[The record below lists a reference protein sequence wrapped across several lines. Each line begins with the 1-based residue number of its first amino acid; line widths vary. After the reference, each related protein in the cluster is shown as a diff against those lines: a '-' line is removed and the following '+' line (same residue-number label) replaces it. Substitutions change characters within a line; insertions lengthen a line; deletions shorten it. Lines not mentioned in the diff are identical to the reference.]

1 MAIRCSHSASRHG
14 VSNQRARYVVEH
26 CVCPLSPSDP
36 DEEDLIVFFGPDSNG
51 VPLEVIGVEL
61 ADEDLLVIHAM
72 KLRRRYRDH
81 YARVME
87 CQEL

>member
-1 MAIRCSHSASRHG
+1 
-14 VSNQRARYVVEH
+14 VEH
-26 CVCPLSPSDP
+26 CVCPLYASDP
-36 DEEDLIVFFGPDSNG
+36 DEEDLIVFLGPDSNG

-72 KLRRRYRDH
+72 KLRRRYRDD